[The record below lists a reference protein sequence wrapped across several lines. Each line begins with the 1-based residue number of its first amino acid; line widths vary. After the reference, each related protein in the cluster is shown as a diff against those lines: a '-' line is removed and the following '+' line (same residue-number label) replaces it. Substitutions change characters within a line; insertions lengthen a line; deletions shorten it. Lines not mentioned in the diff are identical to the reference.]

1 MLTARFPTLE
11 LPPLPAQQVRLLQLL
26 PRQDVDLA
34 ELVSVVET
42 DPGLTVAAL
51 RAANSATSSPV
62 RRIGTARAAVVRMGG
77 LAARRM
83 LGGYVLSSGFTV
95 PRGTALDLNE
105 YWRHALATA
114 LLADAIAVK
123 EGGRTEAFTAGLL
136 HDVGCLAMA
145 CAEPQRYARVVALT
159 RRGMN
164 ELVAERAMFG
174 FDHCYYGEQ
183 LAQRWDLPPLVVE
196 AIADHEHGTANEFA
210 QATARARGI
219 SRRVGIG
226 NGRAIPPGQMALQ
239 PADHSVIRSLR
250 GTDGL
255 LQQIAQF
262 RDGMGERAAQFG
274 ASGFVQIAV

>member
-1 MLTARFPTLE
+1 MLTGHYPTLE
-11 LPPLPAQQVRLLQLL
+11 LPPLPASQVRLMQLL
-26 PRQDVDLA
+26 PRHDVDLA
-34 ELVSVVET
+34 ELVEVVET

-51 RAANSATSSPV
+51 RAANSAISSPV

-83 LGGYVLSSGFTV
+83 LGGYVLSSAFVV
-95 PRGTALDLNE
+95 PRRTALDLDE
-105 YWRHALATA
+105 YWKHALATA

-145 CAEPQRYARVVALT
+145 CAHPERYARVIRLA

-164 ELVAERAMFG
+164 ELAAERAKFG
-174 FDHCYYGEQ
+174 FDHCHYGEQ
-183 LAQRWDLPPLVVE
+183 LGQQWELPSMVVE
-196 AIADHEHGTANEFA
+196 AIVDHEHGTVNEFA

-226 NGRAIPPGQMALQ
+226 NGRAVAPGQPALQ
-239 PADHSVIRSLR
+239 PADHGIIRSLR
-250 GTDGL
+250 GPEGL
-255 LQQIAQF
+255 MQQIAQF